1 MIAGIFVLLAKIVLF
16 NLQQLAT
23 TMIPVSLRLLGQS
36 VDMYT
41 MPTKT
46 ARLEDLAE
54 NLTRRLGVPFR
65 PNPKGGIA
73 FREPLRL
80 TSWSVPLVFDG
91 HAAWDHGS
99 LVPTDFVGHVLW
111 AALRST
117 TGRDDPR
124 PYWHCNLSESA
135 GAAIVEHLTD
145 QDSGDGWVIGEDV
158 LLDGPAAIQPA
169 EPKRRS
175 HHRVA

>member
-1 MIAGIFVLLAKIVLF
+1 MLSAG
-16 NLQQLAT
+16 
-23 TMIPVSLRLLGQS
+23 P
-36 VDMYT
+36 VDMYI

-46 ARLEDLAE
+46 ALLEDLAE

-111 AALRST
+111 AALRAT
-117 TGRDDPR
+117 AGRDDPR

-135 GAAIVEHLTD
+135 GDAIIEHLAD

-158 LLDGPAAIQPA
+158 LLQPPVDA
-169 EPKRRS
+169 EPAKVKPFGRRS
-175 HHRVA
+175 HRVA

>member
-1 MIAGIFVLLAKIVLF
+1 M
-16 NLQQLAT
+16 
-23 TMIPVSLRLLGQS
+23 

-41 MPTKT
+41 MPTQT
-46 ARLEDLAE
+46 QRLEDLAE

-65 PNPKGGIA
+65 PNPKGGVA
-73 FREPLRL
+73 FREPLRI

-117 TGRDDPR
+117 AGRDDPR
-124 PYWHCNLSESA
+124 PYWHCNLPEAA
-135 GAAIVEHLTD
+135 GKAIIEHLTD
-145 QDSGDGWVIGEDV
+145 EDAGEGWVIGEDV
-158 LLDGPAAIQPA
+158 LLKPPMVA
-169 EPKRRS
+169 EAPKPKPFKRRAGK
-175 HHRVA
+175 VA

>member
-1 MIAGIFVLLAKIVLF
+1 
-16 NLQQLAT
+16 
-23 TMIPVSLRLLGQS
+23 
-36 VDMYT
+36 MYT

-46 ARLEDLAE
+46 AVMEDLAE

-117 TGRDDPR
+117 SGQDDPR
-124 PYWHCNLSESA
+124 PYWHCTLSTS
-135 GAAIVEHLTD
+135 GAEAITEHLTD
-145 QDSGDGWVIGEDV
+145 EDSGGGWVIGEDV
-158 LLDGPAAIQPA
+158 LLKPPVVA
-169 EPKRRS
+169 EAPKAKRRFS
-175 HHRVA
+175 HKVA

>member
-1 MIAGIFVLLAKIVLF
+1 
-16 NLQQLAT
+16 
-23 TMIPVSLRLLGQS
+23 
-36 VDMYT
+36 MYT

-46 ARLEDLAE
+46 VRLEDLAE

-65 PNPKGGIA
+65 PNAKGGIG

-117 TGRDDPR
+117 AGRDDAR
-124 PYWHCNLSESA
+124 PYWHCNLTEFA
-135 GAAIVEHLTD
+135 GEALIEHLTD
-145 QDSGDGWVIGEDV
+145 EDSGDGWVIGDDV
-158 LLDGPAAIQPA
+158 LLEAPAAA
-169 EPKRRS
+169 EPPKPKFGKRRT
-175 HHRVA
+175 A

>member
-1 MIAGIFVLLAKIVLF
+1 MLPGG
-16 NLQQLAT
+16 
-23 TMIPVSLRLLGQS
+23 P

-46 ARLEDLAE
+46 ALLEDLAE
-54 NLTRRLGVPFR
+54 DLTRRLGVPFR
-65 PNPKGGIA
+65 PNTKGGIA

-91 HAAWDHGS
+91 HAEWDHGS

-117 TGRDDPR
+117 AGHEDPR
-124 PYWHCNLSESA
+124 PYWHCNLAGPAGEAIIEFLSE
-135 GAAIVEHLTD
+135 
-145 QDSGDGWVIGEDV
+145 QDSGEGWVIGEDV
-158 LLDGPAAIQPA
+158 LLKPPLAA
-169 EPKRRS
+169 ESTKPKRRA
-175 HHRVA
+175 HRVA

>member
-1 MIAGIFVLLAKIVLF
+1 MLSRR
-16 NLQQLAT
+16 
-23 TMIPVSLRLLGQS
+23 M
-36 VDMYT
+36 VDMYP
-41 MPTKT
+41 MPTQSV
-46 ARLEDLAE
+46 RLEDLAE

-65 PNPKGGIA
+65 PNNKGGIS

-111 AALRST
+111 AALRAT
-117 TGRDDPR
+117 AGRDDPR

-135 GAAIVEHLTD
+135 GEALIEHLTD
-145 QDSGDGWVIGEDV
+145 EDAGDGWVIGDDV
-158 LLDGPAAIQPA
+158 LLEQPAASEAPK
-169 EPKRRS
+169 PKFGKRRS
-175 HHRVA
+175 HVA

>member
-1 MIAGIFVLLAKIVLF
+1 MLCGV
-16 NLQQLAT
+16 
-23 TMIPVSLRLLGQS
+23 P

-46 ARLEDLAE
+46 ALLEDLAE

-111 AALRST
+111 AALRAT
-117 TGRDDPR
+117 AGQNDPR

-135 GAAIVEHLTD
+135 GEAIIEHLTD
-145 QDSGDGWVIGEDV
+145 EDSGDGWVIGEDI
-158 LLDGPAAIQPA
+158 LLKPPVAVEAPK
-169 EPKRRS
+169 PKRRFS
-175 HHRVA
+175 NKVA

>member
-1 MIAGIFVLLAKIVLF
+1 
-16 NLQQLAT
+16 
-23 TMIPVSLRLLGQS
+23 MIPGSLRCPGRS

-46 ARLEDLAE
+46 ALLEDLAE

-117 TGRDDPR
+117 SGRDDPR
-124 PYWHCNLSESA
+124 PYWHCNLSQSA
-135 GAAIVEHLTD
+135 AEAIIEHLTD

-158 LLDGPAAIQPA
+158 LLDRPIVVEAAKPRMG
-169 EPKRRS
+169 KRRS
-175 HHRVA
+175 HRVA